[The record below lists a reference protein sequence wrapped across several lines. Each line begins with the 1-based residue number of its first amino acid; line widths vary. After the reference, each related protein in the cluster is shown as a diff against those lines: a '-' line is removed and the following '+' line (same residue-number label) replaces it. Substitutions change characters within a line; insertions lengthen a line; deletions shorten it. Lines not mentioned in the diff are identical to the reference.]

1 MNWYDKIDDN
11 FKKKIVL
18 EWTNLLDQNLTEN
31 YYHQYLSKNAGLFL
45 GKENCH
51 LVISKLKMGSELE
64 TDFVTLTDNFS
75 NGNQF
80 ELIEIKQPGA
90 KLFTS
95 KGLMTADFNRAVQ
108 QIRDWKRWL
117 IDNPSW
123 FRKYLPTLSTRVVF
137 NSHLKF
143 KIFIGR
149 RLSNPFEIEKRNQIA
164 QEIGAEIRSFD
175 YITDKFNFR
184 DFHRTSWIDNG
195 GEFFRN
201 EVGNPFYKALTD
213 SQWKKFC
220 TGRQVSAFHFYNRH
234 CDDLITIRKTNKQMK

>member
-1 MNWYDKIDDN
+1 MNWYDKIDND
-11 FKKKIVL
+11 FKKIKIL
-18 EWTNLLDQNLTEN
+18 EWMSLLDQSLTEN
-31 YYHQYLSKNAGLFL
+31 YYHKYLSKNAGLFL
-45 GKENCH
+45 GAENCH

-64 TDFVTLTDNFS
+64 TDFVTLSDGFS

-80 ELIEIKQPGA
+80 ELIEIKQPGT

-117 IDNPSW
+117 IDNPTW
-123 FRKYLPTLSTRVVF
+123 LRKYLPTISTRVVF

-143 KIFIGR
+143 KIVIGR

-164 QEIGAEIRSFD
+164 EEIGAEIRSFD
-175 YITDKFNFR
+175 YITDRFNLR
-184 DFHRTSWIDNG
+184 DFRRAAWLENEYH
-195 GEFFRN
+195 FFKE

-220 TGRQVSAFHFYNRH
+220 NRQKVSTFHFYSYH
-234 CDDLITIRKTNKQMK
+234 CEDLVTFRKTIPI

>member
-1 MNWYDKIDDN
+1 MNWYDKIDNN
-11 FKKKIVL
+11 FKRKTIL

-31 YYHQYLSKNAGLFL
+31 HYHHYLSKNAGLFL
-45 GKENCH
+45 GGENCH

-64 TDFVTLTDNFS
+64 TDFITLTDDFS

-80 ELIEIKQPGA
+80 ELIEIKQPA
-90 KLFTS
+90 VKLFTS
-95 KGLMTADFNRAVQ
+95 KGLMTAEFNRAVQ

-123 FRKYLPTLSTRVVF
+123 SKKYLPTLSARVVF

-143 KIFIGR
+143 KIIIGR

-164 QEIGAEIRSFD
+164 DEIGAEIRSFD
-175 YITDKFNFR
+175 YITDKFNLR
-184 DFHRTSWIDNG
+184 DFSQAAWLETGKD
-195 GEFFRN
+195 FLAD
-201 EVGNPFYKALTD
+201 EVGNPFHRAVTD

-220 TGRQVSAFHFYNRH
+220 TGRKVSTFHFYSRH
-234 CDDLITIRKTNKQMK
+234 SEDIIMFRKTF